1 MDNADSSSRP
11 GWISRV
17 LLLTVGAVVD
27 CAYSRFMKHLVLL
40 IVLCLE
46 IGAVPLPQSQ
56 EERFGVRLLAVRSE
70 PEASRL
76 RAQSQAGAS
85 FETLAK
91 EHSIDPSS
99 KDGGFLGLVRPADLS
114 PEFQR
119 ALERLMPGQ
128 LSAVIT
134 SGREYLLLQRL
145 STEEANWIVS
155 NEAGVQAFEKER
167 YDEAA
172 QSFRQAVQHAEKLTP
187 VDYRLEESLHGLA
200 ESYRLQKKYSEAEPI
215 YRRYLAVHWGGP
227 SAPEVLD
234 RFSALLALA
243 YFRDAQFT
251 EALRKFE
258 QALDRAP
265 LSENLYQAMSGM
277 LFKAQLMP
285 EAEAVMLR
293 AASLFPASKDVHY
306 FQAQLYRSGL
316 NTKKALDAFDRL
328 SRMKPP
334 ANIDPSTDRLQQSVV
349 YQKIASIRVELV
361 QYEEASAAYKRALEI
376 LPDSLESRLGL
387 GDVYLQQGK
396 LEDALAEYER
406 VIAADPQQ
414 VAANF
419 RVADTNLRMGRFDT
433 AVAAASKV
441 LTLDPG
447 HRRAH
452 YVLATALVRAGEKER
467 AEKQLELYRKV
478 EAEAQAQINRG
489 RDIVVLNRGAAAKLL
504 EGRLEESIEM
514 FLKVIEAYPDS
525 PAHYLNL
532 GIAQSKLGRHKA
544 ALETFQKML
553 SLGMDDSFLVYRNV
567 AHEYELLGDMEASR
581 RHRVVYLQNLD
592 VALRETLAS
601 SLD

>member
-1 MDNADSSSRP
+1 
-11 GWISRV
+11 
-17 LLLTVGAVVD
+17 
-27 CAYSRFMKHLVLL
+27 MKHLVLL
-40 IVLCLE
+40 IALCFEL
-46 IGAVPLPQSQ
+46 QSQ

-76 RAQSQAGAS
+76 RAQIQAGAS

-128 LSAVIT
+128 ISSVVT

-172 QSFRQAVQHAEKLTP
+172 QSFRQAVQYAEKLTP

-200 ESYRLQKKYSEAEPI
+200 ESHRLQKKYSEAEPI

-306 FQAQLYRSGL
+306 YQAQLYRSGL

-328 SRMKPP
+328 SRMKSP
-334 ANIDPSTDRLQQSVV
+334 AGIDPSTDRLQQSVV
-349 YQKIASIRVELV
+349 YQKIGSIHVELV
-361 QYEEASAAYKRALEI
+361 QYEEASAAYKKALEI

-478 EAEAQAQINRG
+478 EAEAQAQINRS

-544 ALETFQKML
+544 AVETFQKML